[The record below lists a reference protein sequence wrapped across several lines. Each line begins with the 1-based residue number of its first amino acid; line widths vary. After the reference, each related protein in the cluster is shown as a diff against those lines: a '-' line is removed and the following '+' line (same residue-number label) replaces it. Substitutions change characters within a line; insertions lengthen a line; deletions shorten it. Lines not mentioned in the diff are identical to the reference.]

1 MGEAERTPRAPR
13 GAGALAFAVAALL
26 SSWNPVAAPFGLAV
40 GLAAAILAARALR
53 RTDRRRL
60 PVAAIALGALAVV
73 ASAVVLLRTAG
84 ALGVDLSGEPVV
96 KGRTPA
102 ELDAALTQAGE
113 RTTAQRARAAEEL
126 ERAAGASARDG
137 GPARAPERRPGGPPD
152 GGSGAR

>member
-1 MGEAERTPRAPR
+1 MAEAERRPRAPR

-40 GLAAAILAARALR
+40 GLAAAILGIRALR
-53 RTDRRRL
+53 RSERRRV
-60 PVAAIALGALAVV
+60 PAAAIALGALAVL

-102 ELDAALTQAGE
+102 EVDEVLTGAGE
-113 RTTAQRARAAEEL
+113 RTKAQRARAAEEL
-126 ERAAGASARDG
+126 ERTAGASARDG
-137 GPARAPERRPGGPPD
+137 GPPPAPERRPGG
-152 GGSGAR
+152 